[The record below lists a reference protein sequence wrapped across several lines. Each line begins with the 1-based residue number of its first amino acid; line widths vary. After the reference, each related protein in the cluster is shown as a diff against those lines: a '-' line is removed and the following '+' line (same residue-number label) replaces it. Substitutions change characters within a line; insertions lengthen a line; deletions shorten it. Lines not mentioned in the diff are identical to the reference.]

1 MSAENMATVDLI
13 LNKKTESY
21 GFEKNDFVAP
31 SEITVTITLGEYRS
45 LITKA
50 ATADE
55 AIRKAEAD
63 KFSRDAD
70 NKRLKEM
77 VEALRAELYD
87 LQKRAESAEKEGA
100 E

>member
-1 MSAENMATVDLI
+1 MSAENMGTVDLI

-50 ATADE
+50 ATANE

-87 LQKRAESAEKEGA
+87 LQKRAEKEGA

>member
-1 MSAENMATVDLI
+1 MSAENMGTVDLI

-21 GFEKNDFVAP
+21 GFEKNDFVPP

-87 LQKRAESAEKEGA
+87 LQKRAEKEGA

>member
-21 GFEKNDFVAP
+21 GFEKNGFVAP

-63 KFSRDAD
+63 KYSRDAD

-87 LQKRAESAEKEGA
+87 LQKRAEKEGA

>member
-31 SEITVTITLGEYRS
+31 SEITATITLGEYRS

-63 KFSRDAD
+63 KYSRDAD

-87 LQKRAESAEKEGA
+87 LQKRAEKEGA

>member
-87 LQKRAESAEKEGA
+87 LQKRAEKEGA

>member
-50 ATADE
+50 ATANE

-63 KFSRDAD
+63 KYSRDAD

-87 LQKRAESAEKEGA
+87 LQKRAEKEGA

>member
-1 MSAENMATVDLI
+1 MSAENMASVDLI

-87 LQKRAESAEKEGA
+87 LQKRAEKEGA

>member
-63 KFSRDAD
+63 KYSRDAD
-70 NKRLKEM
+70 NKRLKEV

-87 LQKRAESAEKEGA
+87 LQKRAEKEGA

>member
-45 LITKA
+45 VITKA

-63 KFSRDAD
+63 KYSRDAD

-87 LQKRAESAEKEGA
+87 LQKRAEKEGA

>member
-50 ATADE
+50 ATTDE

-63 KFSRDAD
+63 KYSRDAD

-87 LQKRAESAEKEGA
+87 LQKRAEKEGA

>member
-1 MSAENMATVDLI
+1 MSTENAGTVDLI
-13 LNKKTESY
+13 LNKKAESY
-21 GFEKNDFVAP
+21 SFEKNDFVAP

-63 KFSRDAD
+63 KYSRDAD

>member
-1 MSAENMATVDLI
+1 MSAENMGTVDLI

-45 LITKA
+45 LITEA

-87 LQKRAESAEKEGA
+87 LQKRAEKEGA

>member
-13 LNKKTESY
+13 LNKKTEFY

-63 KFSRDAD
+63 KYSRDAD

-87 LQKRAESAEKEGA
+87 LQKRAEKEGA

>member
-63 KFSRDAD
+63 KYSRDAD

-87 LQKRAESAEKEGA
+87 LQKRAEKEGT

>member
-55 AIRKAEAD
+55 AIRKA
-63 KFSRDAD
+63 
-70 NKRLKEM
+70 
-77 VEALRAELYD
+77 
-87 LQKRAESAEKEGA
+87 
-100 E
+100 

>member
-31 SEITVTITLGEYRS
+31 SEITVTITLGEYHS

-63 KFSRDAD
+63 KYSRDAD

-87 LQKRAESAEKEGA
+87 LQKRAEKEGA

>member
-1 MSAENMATVDLI
+1 MSAENMGTVDLI